1 MGLLRKIVHRLRYGS
16 QTDSEIY
23 LNRLRRLG
31 MKIGENTVVFAPGTV
46 SLDETRPWMIEIGD
60 NVQITKGVTVLTH
73 GYDWSVLKGVYGE
86 ILGSAGRVQ
95 IGNNVFLGMNATVL
109 KGVHIGDNVIIG
121 AGSVVTHDIPADSVA
136 AGNPC
141 RVIMPLEEYRQKRQ
155 KAQLEE
161 AQNLVRQYR
170 RRFGREPDEQA
181 LHEFFWLFSSDPD
194 SLPPAWDAQMRLVG
208 NYEFSKAQMKAHTP
222 DFDSLEAFLKS
233 IPY

>member
-1 MGLLRKIVHRLRYGS
+1 MGLVRRIVRRVRYGA

-23 LNRLRRLG
+23 LNRLRRMG
-31 MKIGENTVVFAPGTV
+31 MKIGENTVAFAPGTIL
-46 SLDETRPWMIEIGD
+46 LDETRPWMIEIGN

-86 ILGSAGRVQ
+86 VLGSAGAVR
-95 IGNNVFLGMNATVL
+95 IGSNVFLGMNATVL

-121 AGSVVTHDIPADSVA
+121 AGSVVTHDIPANCVA

-155 KAQLEE
+155 RAQLQE
-161 AQNLVRQYR
+161 AQELVRQYR
-170 RRFGREPDEQA
+170 RRYGREPDAQA

-194 SLPPAWDAQMRLVG
+194 SLPPDWDAQMRLVG
-208 NYEFSKAQMKAHTP
+208 NYEFSKAQMKAHRP
-222 DFDSLEAFLKS
+222 EFDSLEAFLKS

>member
-1 MGLLRKIVHRLRYGS
+1 MGLLRTIAHRLRCGAR
-16 QTDSEIY
+16 TDSEIY
-23 LNRLRRLG
+23 LDRLRRLG
-31 MKIGENTVVFAPGTV
+31 MKIGENTVVFDPGTV

-86 ILGSAGRVQ
+86 ILGSAGAVR
-95 IGNNVFLGMNATVL
+95 IGNNVFLGMNAIVL

-121 AGSVVTHDIPADSVA
+121 AGSVVTHDIPANCVA

-141 RVIMPLEEYRQKRQ
+141 RVIMPLEEYLRKRR
-155 KAQLEE
+155 KAQREE
-161 AQNLVRQYR
+161 AQELVQLYR

-194 SLPPAWDAQMRLVG
+194 SLPPVWDAQMRLVG
-208 NYEFSKAQMKAHTP
+208 NYEFSKGQMKAHTP
-222 DFDSLEAFLKS
+222 EFDSLEAFLKS